1 MNTAKFLICV
11 GIVLFVQ
18 GHAAAQEPDAG
29 KIEFLSS
36 CGACHGS
43 DAKGKGPIAD
53 QLKVT
58 PADLTQ
64 LAKKNGG
71 VFPSNAVYEKIDGRQ
86 EVQAHGRRDMPVWG
100 FRYMHSPKL
109 WSDFAFNPI
118 GSHIDPSE
126 DPETLRSESV
136 SFPSSIICTEYRKKI
151 ERPICCGALVAI
163 GTKRTSLWPHLSAHI
178 DPGLAASRQALE

>member
-64 LAKKNGG
+64 LAKKM
-71 VFPSNAVYEKIDGRQ
+71 AVSFLRMLSTKILTAGKKTKRTAEETCQ
-86 EVQAHGRRDMPVWG
+86 SGAFGICIRRNYG
-100 FRYMHSPKL
+100 
-109 WSDFAFNPI
+109 PI
-118 GSHIDPSE
+118 LRSIRSARTSIP
-126 DPETLRSESV
+126 PRIQKLRSENV
-136 SFPSSIICTEYRKKI
+136 SFPSSIICTENRKNN
-151 ERPICCGALVAI
+151 ERPIFCGALVAI
-163 GTKRTSLWPHLSAHI
+163 GT
-178 DPGLAASRQALE
+178 

>member
-100 FRYMHSPKL
+100 FRYMH
-109 WSDFAFNPI
+109 
-118 GSHIDPSE
+118 
-126 DPETLRSESV
+126 
-136 SFPSSIICTEYRKKI
+136 
-151 ERPICCGALVAI
+151 
-163 GTKRTSLWPHLSAHI
+163 
-178 DPGLAASRQALE
+178 

>member
-1 MNTAKFLICV
+1 MNTAKFLSCV

-109 WSDFAFNPI
+109 WSDFAFNPT

-126 DPETLRSESV
+126 DPETTVRKRILSLV
-136 SFPSSIICTEYRKKI
+136 DYLYRIQEK
-151 ERPICCGALVAI
+151 
-163 GTKRTSLWPHLSAHI
+163 
-178 DPGLAASRQALE
+178 D

>member
-11 GIVLFVQ
+11 GVVLFVQ

-100 FRYMHSPKL
+100 L
-109 WSDFAFNPI
+109 
-118 GSHIDPSE
+118 
-126 DPETLRSESV
+126 SV
-136 SFPSSIICTEYRKKI
+136 Y
-151 ERPICCGALVAI
+151 
-163 GTKRTSLWPHLSAHI
+163 
-178 DPGLAASRQALE
+178 